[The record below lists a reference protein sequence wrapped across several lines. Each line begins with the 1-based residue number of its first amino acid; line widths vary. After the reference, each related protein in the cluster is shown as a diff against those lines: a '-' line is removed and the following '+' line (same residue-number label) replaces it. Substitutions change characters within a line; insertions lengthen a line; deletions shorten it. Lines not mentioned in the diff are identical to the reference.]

1 MTASGVPAELAT
13 ACADVTAAGE
23 SDQISGVQA
32 RYVAAPAST
41 DEASALLR
49 AAAGLG
55 LTVVPRGSGRR
66 QHWGRPPASCDLII
80 DTVHLDKVVEHAAGD
95 LIITAQ
101 AGVRLSDLHEVT
113 AAARQHLAIGPR
125 TFVEGGTVGG
135 LIATNAAD
143 SWRYR
148 YGAPRDLLIG
158 ITVVRADGTIA
169 RSGGKVVKN
178 VAGYDLGKL
187 FAGSYG
193 TLGLI
198 TQATFRLHPEPR
210 VAMGVGVE
218 RPDPAAAA
226 ATVRDIAQSPLAP
239 SSIDLRWPSAATSIW
254 LIAGLDGDRESVWAR
269 ANRLHELVGREP
281 LPPLPSDSD
290 RARSLS
296 DAAAADVGRRADQ
309 FLADRKNPAMDTGT
323 LVRVAF
329 WVGQLARVL
338 TMIRTAAEANELDPE
353 IEGSAG
359 AGVLNVAVRADA
371 APGAVAR
378 FVTELR
384 AGLASLS
391 AGSVVPSTASA
402 VVLYAPPTVRDAV
415 DLWGPVPSLG
425 LMQAVKDQFDPLR
438 RMAPGRFA
446 GGI

>member
-1 MTASGVPAELAT
+1 MTASGVPAELAR
-13 ACADVTAAGE
+13 ACAAVRAAG
-23 SDQISGVQA
+23 SADAISGVQA
-32 RYVAAPAST
+32 RYVAEPAST
-41 DEASALLR
+41 DEASALLQ
-49 AAAGLG
+49 AAAALR

-66 QHWGRPPASCDLII
+66 QHWGNPPASCELIV
-80 DTVHLDKVVEHAAGD
+80 DTRRMDRVIEHAAGD
-95 LIITAQ
+95 LIVTAQ
-101 AGVRLSDLHEVT
+101 AGVLLTDLHEMT

-125 TFVEGGTVGG
+125 TAVEGGTVGG

-158 ITVVRADGTIA
+158 ITVVRADGIVA

-198 TQATFRLHPEPR
+198 TEATFRLHPEPAM
-210 VAMGVGVE
+210 AMGVGVE
-218 RPDPAAAA
+218 RRDAESAA
-226 ATVRDIAQSPLAP
+226 ATVRAVSSSPLTP
-239 SSIDLRWPSAATSIW
+239 SSIDLHWPSAAAPIR
-254 LIAGLDGDRESVWAR
+254 LLVGLEGDRESVFER
-269 ANRLHELVGREP
+269 ANRLCALVERAP
-281 LPPLPSDSD
+281 LPPLPLEPDSVTP
-290 RARSLS
+290 LS
-296 DAAAADVGRRADQ
+296 EAAADAHRAADQ

-338 TMIRTAAEANELDPE
+338 TVIRTAAEANELDPE

-402 VVLYAPPTVRDAV
+402 VVLYAPSAVRDAV

>member
-1 MTASGVPAELAT
+1 MTGSVPSELVA
-13 ACADVTAAGE
+13 ACAEVDLAGPADVIA
-23 SDQISGVQA
+23 SVPA

-41 DEASALLR
+41 EEASALLR

-66 QHWGRPPASCDLII
+66 QHWGSPPASCDLIV
-80 DTVHLDKVVEHAAGD
+80 DTGRLNQVIEHAAGD
-95 LIITAQ
+95 LIVTAQ
-101 AGVRLSDLHEVT
+101 AGVRLPDLQEVT

-125 TFVEGGTVGG
+125 TTVEGGTVGG

-198 TQATFRLHPEPR
+198 TEATFRLHPQPT
-210 VAMGVGVE
+210 VAMGMGVQRDDAE
-218 RPDPAAAA
+218 SAA
-226 ATVRDIAQSPLAP
+226 ATVHAVSSSPLAP
-239 SSIDLRWPSAATSIW
+239 SSIDLRWSSSTEPIW
-254 LIAGLDGDRESVWAR
+254 LVVGMEGDRESVRVR
-269 ANRLHELVGREP
+269 ADQLCALVGRDP
-281 LPPLPSDSD
+281 LPLFSPDLATVSVPSDT
-290 RARSLS
+290 
-296 DAAAADVGRRADQ
+296 AADIRRTHDRL
-309 FLADRKNPAMDTGT
+309 LADRKNPATDTGT

-329 WVGQLARVL
+329 WVGELSRVL
-338 TMIRTAAEANELDPE
+338 ILIRTAAETTELDPA
-353 IEGSAG
+353 IEGPAG
-359 AGVLNVAVRADA
+359 AGVLDVAIPADA
-371 APGAVAR
+371 TTGTVAR
-378 FVTELR
+378 FVTDLR
-384 AGLASLS
+384 AALAGLS
-391 AGSVVPSTASA
+391 AGSVVPSMASA
-402 VVLYAPPTVRDAV
+402 VVVYAPAEVREAV
-415 DLWGPVPSLG
+415 DTWGPVASLR
-425 LMQAVKDQFDPLR
+425 LMRAVKDQFDPEH